1 MSSLVLS
8 NIKMHVNITNTSA
21 EKQLIQLPKSQVPS
35 VLHPYH
41 TPGMSLHVP
50 TLISVAAL

>member
-1 MSSLVLS
+1 MSGLVLS